1 MVSWY
6 NYVWKLVI
14 KLNYEIIDVKQ
25 DEKEKLYKLLQYAL
39 YDGSQYIDNDI
50 NEDCIFEYRWFDN
63 YFTDNDRNS
72 YFIKSG
78 NAYVGMVMVNENLK
92 FNKDGKCIAEFL
104 IMPRFRRNHIGKK
117 VAMEIFNM
125 YPGWWEVEPIEN
137 SESAY
142 KFWKKTI
149 EEHTLNNF
157 EIKDGKIFVFN
168 K

>member
-1 MVSWY
+1 M
-6 NYVWKLVI
+6 I
-14 KLNYEIIDVKQ
+14 KFNYEIIDVKQ

-104 IMPRFRRNHIGKK
+104 IFEK
-117 VAMEIFNM
+117 FN
-125 YPGWWEVEPIEN
+125 GNWEVQSMENNPI
-137 SESAY
+137 AY
-142 KFWKKTI
+142 SFWKNIISEYTNGNYITKNDGI
-149 EEHTLNNF
+149 E
-157 EIKDGKIFVFN
+157 DVFVFN
-168 K
+168 NK